1 MPRLNQSLAAQAAAP
16 APTPSAPAPE
26 ATNPEKA
33 GAVVPVPT
41 AGGALQRYAV
51 ARPLDVEPPGART
64 PYASVYHPTS
74 KKAAAISKAV
84 PNIQEGQVVVILE
97 DGSILSVLKL
107 HLLHARQYWVQ
118 MAYGDGE
125 VLAVSREKPSAGA
138 ALEEHVESLVL
149 CYTPKV
155 VAAKASW
162 RKTRSPF
169 AKTMAAALRQRE
181 GRWMDFTG
189 VPVVEARTNRT
200 SGKPYTLVTAEINPT
215 NTDEARLLQ
224 EWVEDAAAQAEFN
237 QVEAVYQDRLRY
249 LDGKAQSR

>member
-1 MPRLNQSLAAQAAAP
+1 VTAA
-16 APTPSAPAPE
+16 E
-26 ATNPEKA
+26 
-33 GAVVPVPT
+33 
-41 AGGALQRYAV
+41 GALHRYPGSQ
-51 ARPLDVEPPGART
+51 PLDVEPPGART

-74 KKAAAISKAV
+74 RKAAAISKAV
-84 PNIQEGQVVVILE
+84 PNIQEGQVVVIQE
-97 DGSILSVLKL
+97 DGSVLPVLKL
-107 HLLHARQYWVQ
+107 HLLHARQYWLE

-125 VLAVSREKPSAGA
+125 VRAVSREKPSAGS

-149 CYTPKV
+149 CYTPRGV

-215 NTDEARLLQ
+215 NTDEARLLR
-224 EWVEDAAAQAEFN
+224 EWVEDAAAQAAFN
-237 QVEAVYQDRLRY
+237 QVDAVYQDRLRY